1 MVASSSKG
9 ANSSWEPTLQEQGI
23 DSDAIFHWNLDVS
36 ELIDMAVKSNMG
48 FYTKH
53 GVLVTE
59 TGTRTGRS
67 PKDRY
72 IVEGDDSKENINWGK
87 VNISTSLEVFEKLK
101 EKVLSKIR

>member
-1 MVASSSKG
+1 MIWWHLLPRG
-9 ANSSWEPTLQEQGI
+9 PTLLGNRLYKNKI
-23 DSDAIFHWNLDVS
+23 DSDAIIHWNLDVT
-36 ELIDMAVKSNMG
+36 ELIDVAVKSNMG

-72 IVEGDDSKENINWGK
+72 IVEGDDSKESVNWGK
-87 VNISTSLEVFEKLK
+87 VNISTSLECLK
-101 EKVLSKIR
+101 NSKRKY